1 MNLLR
6 RLFPP
11 TDALKSS
18 STRPGQVGLKRSSE
32 VDLAWN
38 LMVELRKEMVE
49 AQKIRSQI
57 IGVKI
62 TFVSAGVGVIA
73 ANIDTVPVQLL
84 VIPALAAILF
94 DLLISSYGFSIKCI
108 GYYCRSY
115 IEPRLKKAFENSD
128 SPGEMLLWEEFVARG
143 RFRQPLFLWGNL
155 GLTGLA
161 IILAVIALLTPFDT
175 MLSLPLLVVIAVFFL
190 YDIVSF
196 RRTDKIGLPERAD

>member
-6 RLFPP
+6 RLFSPISP
-11 TDALKSS
+11 LEHS
-18 STRPGQVGLKRSSE
+18 STGSDQVELEQARA

-38 LMVELRKEMVE
+38 LMVELRKELVE
-49 AQKIRSQI
+49 TQRIRSQI

-62 TFVSAGVGVIA
+62 TFVSAGIGVIA
-73 ANIDTVPVQLL
+73 ANIDAVPVQLL

-94 DLLISSYGFSIKCI
+94 DLLISSYGLSIKCI

-143 RFRQPLFLWGNL
+143 RFRRPLFLWGNL

>member
-6 RLFPP
+6 RLFSPIGP
-11 TDALKSS
+11 LEHS
-18 STRPGQVGLKRSSE
+18 STASAQVKLEQARE

-38 LMVELRKEMVE
+38 PMVELRKELVE
-49 AQKIRSQI
+49 TQRIRSQI

-62 TFVSAGVGVIA
+62 TFVSAGIGVIA
-73 ANIDTVPVQLL
+73 ANIDAVPVQLL

-94 DLLISSYGFSIKCI
+94 DLLISSYGFSIKSI

-115 IEPRLKKAFENSD
+115 IEPRLKKAFHNSD
-128 SPGEMLLWEEFVARG
+128 SPGEMLLWEEFVAQG

-155 GLTGLA
+155 GLTALA
-161 IILAVIALLTPFDT
+161 IILAVIALLAPFDT
-175 MLSLPLLVVIAVFFL
+175 MLSPPLLVVIAVFFL

-196 RRTDKIGLPERAD
+196 RRTDKVGLPDRAD